1 MSEQVENEQPSSLRL
16 VRRDQAQRM
25 ARFYTMHSA
34 PTLFGG
40 WDLVREWGRIGSPG
54 TLRITPLRDVGGI
67 RTRLTAHR
75 KAKKKT
81 GISLKLWLQCFH
93 AVDTLHQ

>member
-16 VRRDQAQRM
+16 VRRNQAQRM
-25 ARFYTMHSA
+25 ARFYVMHLA

-54 TLRITPLRDVGGI
+54 TLRITPFETLEESAHALRRI
-67 RTRLTAHR
+67 EKQKR
-75 KAKKKT
+75 KR
-81 GISLKLWLQCFH
+81 GYL
-93 AVDTLHQ
+93 